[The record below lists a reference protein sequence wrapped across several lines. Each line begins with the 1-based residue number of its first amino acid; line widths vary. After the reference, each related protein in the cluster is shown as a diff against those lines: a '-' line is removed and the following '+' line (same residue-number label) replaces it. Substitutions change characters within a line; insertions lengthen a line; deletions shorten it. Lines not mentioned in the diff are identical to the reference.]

1 MSLRQSLIR
10 FVIGLA
16 VVVAALAAAFAVA
29 LPAIHRWGATDAEV
43 ARAMPGDEVLPDA
56 DIGWTHGITIN
67 APPERV
73 WPWIAQLG
81 DERGGF
87 YSYTFI
93 ENLVVAAINDPTYNV
108 TYRNAERIVPEW
120 QRPQPGG
127 SFIRDVLRIKA
138 VEPGRWLLA
147 EPSGAGFGWSW
158 VWLLEPQQGGEQ
170 TRLLVR
176 MRVGAA
182 DGSSVPAVAGILMDV
197 GGFVMEQKMMQGIA
211 LRAGGGSEPAYG
223 EALEIAIWLSTL
235 AIGLMAAWLFVRRR
249 AWQWPLAVG
258 VAAALALVVLTV
270 VQPPLWARVALDLA
284 LLAGLW
290 RAGRR
295 EQPYAQMNTA
305 MKPA

>member
-1 MSLRQSLIR
+1 
-10 FVIGLA
+10 
-16 VVVAALAAAFAVA
+16 
-29 LPAIHRWGATDAEV
+29 
-43 ARAMPGDEVLPDA
+43 
-56 DIGWTHGITIN
+56 
-67 APPERV
+67 
-73 WPWIAQLG
+73 
-81 DERGGF
+81 
-87 YSYTFI
+87 
-93 ENLVVAAINDPTYNV
+93 
-108 TYRNAERIVPEW
+108 
-120 QRPQPGG
+120 
-127 SFIRDVLRIKA
+127 
-138 VEPGRWLLA
+138 
-147 EPSGAGFGWSW
+147 
-158 VWLLEPQQGGEQ
+158 
-170 TRLLVR
+170 